1 MQPAVARYTTMRDA
15 LAKTGRAIY
24 YSICNWGEEET
35 YKWARDIG
43 NSWRT
48 TKDIEKSWASM
59 RENFKWNAQHP
70 EIAGPGG
77 WNDPDMLEIGN
88 DALTL

>member
-1 MQPAVARYTTMRDA
+1 MRDS
-15 LAKTGRAIY
+15 LQKTGRQIY

-35 YKWARDIG
+35 WKWAKDVG

-48 TKDIEKSWASM
+48 TNDISNKWSSM

-70 EIAGPGG
+70 EVAGPGA

-88 DALTL
+88 GVLTT